1 MQTEVLRV
9 RSLTGESG
17 AEKVSTA
24 LKSIPGVHSVSVS
37 VAAGSA
43 TVEFDEEQTSTQ
55 ELQATL
61 ARAGYAISKI
71 SLDGSCGGGCCG
83 GCGGTKQAA

>member
-9 RSLTGESG
+9 RSLSTDHSID
-17 AEKVSTA
+17 KVTSA
-24 LKSIPGVHSVSVS
+24 LKSIPGVHDVAVSVEG
-37 VAAGSA
+37 GSA
-43 TVEFDEEQTSTQ
+43 TVKFDDNLTSRQ

-61 ARAGYAISKI
+61 ARAGYAISKV

-83 GCGGTKQAA
+83 GCGSN

>member
-9 RSLTGESG
+9 RSLTGENSVD
-17 AEKVSTA
+17 KVTAA
-24 LKSIPGVHSVSVS
+24 LKSIPGVHDVAVS
-37 VAAGSA
+37 VAGGSA
-43 TVEFDEEQTSTQ
+43 TVQFDEDRTSTQ

-61 ARAGYAISKI
+61 ARAGYAISKV

-83 GCGGTKQAA
+83 GCGGN

>member
-9 RSLTGESG
+9 RSLTGESNV
-17 AEKVSTA
+17 EKVTTA
-24 LKSIPGVHSVSVS
+24 LKSIPGVHDVDVS
-37 VAAGSA
+37 VAGGS
-43 TVEFDEEQTSTQ
+43 TVVRFDEDLTSPQ

-71 SLDGSCGGGCCG
+71 SLDGSCGGYSD
-83 GCGGTKQAA
+83 A